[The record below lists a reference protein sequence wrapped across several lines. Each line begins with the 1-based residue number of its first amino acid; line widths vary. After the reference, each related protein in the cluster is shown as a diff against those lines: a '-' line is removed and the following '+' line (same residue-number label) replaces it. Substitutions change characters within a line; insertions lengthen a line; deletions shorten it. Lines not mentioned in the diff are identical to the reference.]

1 MGESVKAEQLQYGA
15 KEVCK
20 PGELGLLAA
29 CRSSWVL
36 GETTKPGLSVSSFI
50 VIISISQ
57 KTQIMKPC

>member
-29 CRSSWVL
+29 CCSSSGL
-36 GETTKPGLSVSSFI
+36 GETTKPGLSVSFI